1 MKEMLS
7 LAFIKDMVNSG
18 KPLEE
23 ISSYLV
29 TAEKDSYLYPLIE
42 KPNPDYDS
50 DFKAYI
56 WDTYTSKIEL
66 DGITVSGNDGA
77 NGGLQHIRI
86 KVRWDGTL
94 ELVSFKNSDYA
105 VMRGKTSETLN
116 VNLSDYVFKG
126 WIKLG

>member
-29 TAEKDSYLYPLIE
+29 TAEKDSYLMPLIE

-50 DFKAYI
+50 DYQACI
-56 WDTYTSKIEL
+56 WDICTIKVDL
-66 DGITVSGNDGA
+66 DGIVVLGSDGA